1 MYVCMYVCMYV
12 SNVIELRKHR
22 SSHDVLFI
30 ICMGLTKFG
39 YAR

>member
-1 MYVCMYVCMYV
+1 MPSIPYIY
-12 SNVIELRKHR
+12 VIELRKHR